1 MVQVVLEITGNRIC
15 LVSSRFRRRIVSIL
29 DLKQSF
35 QIILSAREDDLFF
48 IVILVSLFKKRIIY
62 RRINNWMTE
71 SIRFGEIKYEIY
83 YAAQSWTK

>member
-48 IVILVSLFKKRIIY
+48 IATFVSLFKKRIIY
-62 RRINNWMTE
+62 RRRNNWMTE
-71 SIRFGEIKYEIY
+71 SIRFGGIKYEIY

>member
-35 QIILSAREDDLFF
+35 QIILSAR
-48 IVILVSLFKKRIIY
+48 
-62 RRINNWMTE
+62 
-71 SIRFGEIKYEIY
+71 
-83 YAAQSWTK
+83 